1 MAYLLEVAEGPGRR
15 GIRPRSLKVAT
26 ISALMTEAAKGQA
39 NLPKLAIQGNY
50 RAVAAQDM
58 AKVYS
63 RNIAH
68 QLFVSGFEQFSFRKE
83 RYFRFY
89 KRGSACIF
97 GEPSRIGNVS
107 TRNRISGIK
116 TGGLGYYSSS
126 EKGEFGRLEKGKGC
140 YYWLPS
146 RRTLSSQM
154 SKTTQSN
161 TPILTPLE

>member
-68 QLFVSGFEQFSFRKE
+68 QLFVPDLEQFAFRRAAISDSITEDPSVYLENRQESGMSSFE
-83 RYFRFY
+83 TEPMVLNPAGCAIIVLA
-89 KRGSACIF
+89 KRENAD
-97 GEPSRIGNVS
+97 V
-107 TRNRISGIK
+107 
-116 TGGLGYYSSS
+116 LG
-126 EKGEFGRLEKGKGC
+126 KDKMALR
-140 YYWLPS
+140 
-146 RRTLSSQM
+146 
-154 SKTTQSN
+154 
-161 TPILTPLE
+161 